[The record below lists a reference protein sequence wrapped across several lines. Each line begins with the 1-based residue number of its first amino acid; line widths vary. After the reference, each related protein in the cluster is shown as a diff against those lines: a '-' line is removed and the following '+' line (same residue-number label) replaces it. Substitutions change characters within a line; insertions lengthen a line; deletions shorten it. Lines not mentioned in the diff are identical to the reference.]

1 MESGIPDPDLAVLL
15 KGWGINVL
23 PEESVVEVDLR
34 LETTEEI
41 FESFDFDE
49 IPLLSSSPLFPNNEQ
64 TVEASIGEWLETQ
77 EGAMGLNTAEG
88 SSGEVVELSSEN
100 ATKSEE
106 EILEELMLCGGG
118 VSTVRMEAE
127 GEFEREDEERELGE
141 GSVIG

>member
-41 FESFDFDE
+41 FESFDFDD
-49 IPLLSSSPLFPNNEQ
+49 IPVSSSAPLLPGNI
-64 TVEASIGEWLETQ
+64 EASIGEWLETQ

-88 SSGEVVELSSEN
+88 SEGEVVELSSEN
-100 ATKSEE
+100 EGKSEM
-106 EILEELMLCGGG
+106 EIVEELMLCGGG
-118 VSTVRMEAE
+118 VSTVRMEGE
-127 GEFEREDEERELGE
+127 GEFVREDEQRELGE